1 MAFIEERLPSDGEM
15 HARSLAQQI
24 EAELGLSIHPRSIE
38 RAIMHKK
45 KTRLESALTAPAA
58 SYITTYE
65 ALRANVLAQPFQP
78 EGLAALRYHGMFP
91 GLVIILR
98 TPTVPPTVTNDSFN
112 LPLPRDN
119 IAMVRL
125 LANFLLHT
133 YSEHTHV
140 C

>member
-1 MAFIEERLPSDGEM
+1 
-15 HARSLAQQI
+15 
-24 EAELGLSIHPRSIE
+24 
-38 RAIMHKK
+38 
-45 KTRLESALTAPAA
+45 LTAQAA

-65 ALRANVLAQPFQP
+65 AMRANVLAKQPP
-78 EGLAALRYHGMFP
+78 SEGMAALRYHGMFP
-91 GLVIILR
+91 GLEILLR
-98 TPTVPPTVTNDSFN
+98 TETTPPAVTHNSFN

-119 IAMVRL
+119 NAMVRL

>member
-1 MAFIEERLPSDGEM
+1 MA
-15 HARSLAQQI
+15 Q
-24 EAELGLSIHPRSIE
+24 
-38 RAIMHKK
+38 
-45 KTRLESALTAPAA
+45 AA

-65 ALRANVLAQPFQP
+65 ALRANVLLAQPSQP

-91 GLVIILR
+91 GLDIILR
-98 TPTVPPTVTNDSFN
+98 TPTVPPTVTNASFN

-119 IAMVRL
+119 NAMVRL

>member
-1 MAFIEERLPSDGEM
+1 MPAPWPSK
-15 HARSLAQQI
+15 LK
-24 EAELGLSIHPRSIE
+24 LSSAYRFT
-38 RAIMHKK
+38 RAALNVLSRTK
-45 KTRLESALTAPAA
+45 KTQLESALTAQAV

-65 ALRANVLAQPFQP
+65 SLRANVLAQLSQS

-91 GLVIILR
+91 GLEILLR
-98 TPTVPPTVTNDSFN
+98 SATTPPAVKHNPFN

-125 LANFLLHT
+125 LANFILHT

>member
-1 MAFIEERLPSDGEM
+1 MSSD
-15 HARSLAQQI
+15 LAQ
-24 EAELGLSIHPRSIE
+24 
-38 RAIMHKK
+38 K
-45 KTRLESALTAPAA
+45 KTQLDSALTAQVA

-65 ALRANVLAQPFQP
+65 ALRANVLAQPSQP

-91 GLVIILR
+91 RLKILLR
-98 TPTVPPTVTNDSFN
+98 TAATPPAVTHTSFN

>member
-1 MAFIEERLPSDGEM
+1 
-15 HARSLAQQI
+15 
-24 EAELGLSIHPRSIE
+24 
-38 RAIMHKK
+38 
-45 KTRLESALTAPAA
+45 LTAPAA

-65 ALRANVLAQPFQP
+65 ALRANVLAKQSQP

-91 GLVIILR
+91 GLEILLR
-98 TPTVPPTVTNDSFN
+98 TEATIPAVTHNSFN
-112 LPLPRDN
+112 LSLPRDN
-119 IAMVRL
+119 NAMVRL

>member
-1 MAFIEERLPSDGEM
+1 
-15 HARSLAQQI
+15 
-24 EAELGLSIHPRSIE
+24 
-38 RAIMHKK
+38 
-45 KTRLESALTAPAA
+45 ESALTAPAA
-58 SYITTYE
+58 SYIKTYE
-65 ALRANVLAQPFQP
+65 ALRANVLSQTFQP

-91 GLVIILR
+91 GLEILLR
-98 TPTVPPTVTNDSFN
+98 TETTTPAVTHASFN

-119 IAMVRL
+119 NAMVRL

>member
-1 MAFIEERLPSDGEM
+1 
-15 HARSLAQQI
+15 
-24 EAELGLSIHPRSIE
+24 
-38 RAIMHKK
+38 
-45 KTRLESALTAPAA
+45 LTAQAA

-65 ALRANVLAQPFQP
+65 ALRANVLAKQPPF
-78 EGLAALRYHGMFP
+78 EGMAALHYHGMFP
-91 GLVIILR
+91 GLEILLR
-98 TPTVPPTVTNDSFN
+98 TEATPPAGKHNAFN

-119 IAMVRL
+119 TAMVRL